1 MWSTMSGY
9 LHALALV
16 GTEGVTAER
25 FTPLALGW
33 LDAVK
38 GFLPRMGEETAIGA
52 YETEV
57 SSLDINADGLALLVE
72 ASRAQGIGTAVPR
85 PIRELFDRAVAQG
98 HGSHGISSV
107 FEVIKQS

>member
-9 LHALALV
+9 LLALALV

-38 GFLPRMGEETAIGA
+38 GFLPRMGEETATGA

-57 SSLDINADGLALLVE
+57 SSLDLKADGLALLFE

-85 PIRELFDRAVAQG
+85 PIRDLFDRAVAQG
-98 HGSHGISSV
+98 HGTQGISSV
-107 FEVIKQS
+107 SR